1 MIYSIRFGMFFGAVH
16 SGKAM
21 PPVSSWKPLQPPAL
35 PMAGSGLILVA
46 TEPRKGEAAQVLCAP
61 AKR

>member
-1 MIYSIRFGMFFGAVH
+1 MLFGAVH

-35 PMAGSGLILVA
+35 PIAGSGLILVA
-46 TEPRKGEAAQVLCAP
+46 IEPRKGEAAQVLCAP